1 MGIEKE
7 PERLSNIPKKDIF
20 KAPEGYFDSLQGN
33 ISRRIAESKKPVGK
47 TIAFRVERWK
57 YVSLAA
63 AAVITLLIIFLP
75 SRQADLHSPSAA
87 ELIAQ
92 ITDEECLAFLKSSE
106 LEIDDLLGLSEPEL
120 WDEVI
125 VDAVPDDAEEWKE
138 EDEEILYER
147 FGVSPDENLQ
157 IL

>member
-20 KAPEGYFDSLQGN
+20 KAPEGYFDSLQEN
-33 ISRRIAESKKPVGK
+33 ISRRIAERKKPAGK

-57 YVSLAA
+57 YVTLAA

-75 SRQADLHSPSAA
+75 SRQVDLHSPSAA

-125 VDAVPDDAEEWKE
+125 VDAVPDDAEEWKK
-138 EDEEILYER
+138 EDEEMLYER